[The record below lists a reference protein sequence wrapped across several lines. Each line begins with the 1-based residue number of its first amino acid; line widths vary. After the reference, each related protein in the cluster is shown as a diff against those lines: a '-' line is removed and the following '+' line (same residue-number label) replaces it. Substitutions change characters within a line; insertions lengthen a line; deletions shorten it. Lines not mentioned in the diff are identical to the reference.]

1 MSKYLK
7 CYKLDKKKITILY
20 EFKESYLISANIF
33 LLTNL
38 DFNIQ

>member
-7 CYKLDKKKITILY
+7 CYKLDQKKITILY
-20 EFKESYLISANIF
+20 EFKESYLSANIF